1 MYIIFL
7 FIIVFVLIHQSG
19 RITHL
24 EEIIKKN
31 LNTSPVPSP
40 IPVPTPNAEQ
50 SKGDSIPQSK
60 VLPNTPVNA
69 STINTSSVS
78 SSDISGE
85 EVSGRILGRI
95 GIAAVIMGMAFF
107 LKYAFDNNWVSP
119 AGRVMIG
126 ILIGICVMALGQFL
140 RKKYI
145 QYSDLLMGGGLAILY
160 LSIFSSHALYHIVD
174 PMLAFM
180 GMIVVTIIGVAISII
195 NATKTLSSIAF
206 IGGYLAPTLVGVN
219 VLGEFIVFSYI
230 TILNAGTLGI
240 LLYKK
245 WTNLI
250 IIGFIGSW
258 IIFTGWYLGN
268 YNQELLFPTLI
279 FIIIQFLIFTASSMF
294 RIIVEKIKATEIDY
308 FIITTTALSFATI
321 CYQLLMPEF
330 EHYVSL
336 GSVLVAGF
344 YIIIALIAYKENPSD
359 RTINIFLPG
368 LAVSFLTIAVPIE
381 FDGPWV
387 ASWWFVE
394 ALVLYVLASTSSSR
408 GFQIMG
414 VVVYFLGLLDMFYY
428 IGSYVRPTNYVV
440 FFNGQFIMIMFSVV
454 TAYFIA
460 FVYYRYGSI
469 SDEIQKRGI
478 AVFVIMVNVL
488 TLYALTS
495 QVIVYYELQ
504 QLAGA
509 TNTQIQNWSNTTVS
523 LLWALYAGILT
534 VIGFAK
540 KIPFLRYLGLTI
552 FMVTAFKVVIDIWS
566 LGEIYRIVSFIVFG
580 IIALTASFV
589 YVRYRER
596 LKSDHV

>member
-1 MYIIFL
+1 MYILFL
-7 FIIVFVLIHQSG
+7 IIATFVLVHQNS
-19 RITHL
+19 RINHL
-24 EEIIKKN
+24 EELIKKS
-31 LNTSPVPSP
+31 LKPSPVPDVK
-40 IPVPTPNAEQ
+40 PVSEN
-50 SKGDSIPQSK
+50 SIPQS
-60 VLPNTPVNA
+60 VTPPIVQP
-69 STINTSSVS
+69 STIATPID
-78 SSDISGE
+78 DISAE
-85 EVSGRILGRI
+85 EVSGRILGRM
-95 GIAAVIMGMAFF
+95 GIAAVIIGMAFF
-107 LKYAFDNNWVSP
+107 LKYAFDNNWVGP

-126 ILIGICVMALGQFL
+126 ILIGIFVMCLGQYL
-140 RKKYI
+140 RKKYL

-160 LSIFSSHALYHIVD
+160 LSVLSSHALYHIVD

-206 IGGYLAPTLVGVN
+206 IGGYFAPTLVGVN
-219 VLGEFIVFSYI
+219 FLGEFIVFSYL

-268 YNQELLFPTLI
+268 YNQEMLFPTLI

-294 RIIVEKIKATEIDY
+294 RIIVEKLKATEIDY

-387 ASWWFVE
+387 AAWWFVE

-414 VVVYFLGLLDMFYY
+414 VVVYFLGLFDMFYY

-440 FFNGQFIMIMFSVV
+440 FFNGQFIMIMFSVI

-469 SDEIQKRGI
+469 SNEIQKRGI
-478 AVFVIMVNVL
+478 AVFVVIANVL
-488 TLYALTS
+488 TLYALTT
-495 QVIVYYELQ
+495 QVVIYYELQ

-509 TNTQIQNWSNTTVS
+509 SNTQIQNWSNTTVS

-534 VIGFAK
+534 TIGFAK
-540 KIPFLRYLGLTI
+540 KLAFLRYLGLTLFI
-552 FMVTAFKVVIDIWS
+552 ITAFKVVIDIWS

>member
-1 MYIIFL
+1 MYIIFFL
-7 FIIVFVLIHQSG
+7 IITFVLIHQSG

-31 LNTSPVPSP
+31 LNTSPITPP
-40 IPVPTPNAEQ
+40 TPTPTPNNEQ
-50 SKGDSIPQSK
+50 IKGDSIPQLK
-60 VLPNTPVNA
+60 VLPSTP
-69 STINTSSVS
+69 INTNNVPN
-78 SSDISGE
+78 SDISSE

-95 GIAAVIMGMAFF
+95 GIAAVIIGMAFF

-119 AGRVMIG
+119 SGRVIIG
-126 ILIGICVMALGQFL
+126 ILIGIGVMSLGQFF
-140 RKKYI
+140 RKKYL

-160 LSIFSSHALYHIVD
+160 LSIFSSYALYNIVD

-206 IGGYLAPTLVGVN
+206 IGGYLTPTLIGVN
-219 VLGEFIVFSYI
+219 FLGEFIVFSYL

-268 YNQELLFPTLI
+268 YNQEMLFPTLI

-308 FIITTTALSFATI
+308 FIISSTALSFAVI

-330 EHYVSL
+330 ERYVSL

-344 YIIIALIAYKENPSD
+344 YIIIALIAYKENQSD

-387 ASWWFVE
+387 SAWWFVE

-414 VVVYFLGLLDMFYY
+414 VAVYFLGLFDMFYY
-428 IGSYVRPTNYVV
+428 IGTYVRPANYVV
-440 FFNGQFIMIMFSVV
+440 FFNGQFIMMMFSVF
-454 TAYFIA
+454 TAYCIA
-460 FVYYRYGSI
+460 FVYYKYGSI

-478 AVFVIMVNVL
+478 AVFVVMANVL

-552 FMVTAFKVVIDIWS
+552 FILTAFKVVIDIWS